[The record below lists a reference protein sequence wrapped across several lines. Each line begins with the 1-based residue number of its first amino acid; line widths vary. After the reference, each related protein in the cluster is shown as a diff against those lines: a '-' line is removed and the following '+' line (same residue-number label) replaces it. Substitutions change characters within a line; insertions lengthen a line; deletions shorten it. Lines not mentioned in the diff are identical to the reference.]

1 MKDFSKISIF
11 LFSLLL
17 SQIYTFEPTNET
29 NKLTPIPNIKINSTE
44 YTTSIQYF
52 NYGNNL
58 YFSFDFDNYILSSKI
73 ENNLTYFFIN
83 TELQFYINSA
93 LPKAIAHSFL
103 NINDS
108 KLITYSYILE
118 NENNLKW
125 YRSKILYK
133 SPQKQS
139 SLNQS
144 NYYIRIKRENADSYK
159 QLLIIKI
166 PILKKTGILKIRHLH
181 TLPDYIKKIVRA
193 PAESIINDIMNK
205 FKQLNNTLYKNNK
218 NKTKNKY
225 PLYNKTNNNKKDNKD
240 YKDYNHY
247 NKNTKNNYQMRFVI
261 GSVLMFIWTA
271 LILLYFL
278 VNRRKNTFTVISKY
292 IGNNKNEYMNI

>member
-1 MKDFSKISIF
+1 MKDFSKLSIF
-11 LFSLLL
+11 LFFLLL
-17 SQIYTFEPTNET
+17 SQIYTLEPTNET
-29 NKLTPIPNIKINSTE
+29 NKLAPIPNLKINSTE

-52 NYGNNL
+52 NFGDNL
-58 YFSFDFDNYILSSKI
+58 YFSFDFDTSKI
-73 ENNLTYFFIN
+73 QNNFTYFFIN
-83 TELQFYINSA
+83 TEQQFYINSA
-93 LPKAIAHSFL
+93 LSKSITHSFL

-133 SPQKQS
+133 SPIKKKS

-144 NYYIRIKRENADSYK
+144 NYYIRINRENAERFK
-159 QLLIIKI
+159 QLLVIKI

-181 TLPDYIKKIVRA
+181 TLPDFITKIVRA
-193 PAESIINDIMNK
+193 PAEYIINDIMNQ
-205 FKQLNNTLYKNNK
+205 FKKINNTSVKNNK
-218 NKTKNKY
+218 NKNKY
-225 PLYNKTNNNKKDNKD
+225 PLYNNNKTNNNKKYN
-240 YKDYNHY
+240 DYNHY
-247 NKNTKNNYQMRFVI
+247 KRKTNNNYQLRFAI

-271 LILLYFL
+271 LIILYFL

-292 IGNNKNEYMNI
+292 IGDNKNGYMNI